1 MPTVLTCVFEG
12 VDISSDAS
20 EKMQERAKRR
30 GEKQRVNSGDADDII
45 GVGTIDK
52 IDGGMMTIIFGSGD
66 TKEIN
71 VMIWH
76 NFSKELSC
84 NKLPRDGNSQGV
96 P

>member
-1 MPTVLTCVFEG
+1 
-12 VDISSDAS
+12 
-20 EKMQERAKRR
+20 
-30 GEKQRVNSGDADDII
+30 
-45 GVGTIDK
+45 
-52 IDGGMMTIIFGSGD
+52 MTIIFGSGD